1 MSILPTNEK
10 YVMFLNPTYFKKRI
24 FKSIYKK
31 IIKKLENKGIVLF
44 NISSAVEEL
53 KRRHKN
59 TIKYKSKLITFDDNY
74 FPNVNTL
81 YINLFSGQYYN
92 DNIYNKKKVE
102 KEREMLFLLA
112 GKLGVKSIRYETE
125 VVETTITKINSSIKA
140 KAGLSANFS
149 KSVQK
154 NIGTRGEEYYINR
167 GAPVYLKYDNLQEVE
182 KNIEEKMNSNIFDFK
197 FYKNSPKLENF
208 VYKRYEF
215 KMERLAYN
223 IETEDISDI
232 SFAVKAYFSYFMDY
246 GIDISF
252 DKNISYNENVH
263 YTLEFFSD
271 DELKREFGKKKR
283 DYIDKFYSI
292 REYYDLIDDKD
303 KAVHL
308 ITEYVMEYAKNYHY
322 IIKDQTEFKIHNFL
336 KHIQNFIKYSQ
347 PGSFEGLCHS
357 FQSTSQIKNWIDKE
371 FLNDNMEIINE
382 INECKKDINTK
393 QDNVSV
399 ILPYEKKNI
408 NTQLDKQLDKQLD
421 TQLDATLDVKQV
433 LELDLQSRLE
443 LLAKEHDDIS
453 GSDLELKNI
462 IENCNAINKSPIS
475 FEEDEYFNNYMKKRS
490 ITSCSNLELPPPP
503 VELSV
508 PILPPQRKDTPNISS
523 EPISNIDFHMT
534 NDGYENYLTTCT
546 NDDDG
551 ISEEEQCIMESM
563 QAERIEAEIKAM
575 EEEKLIQMEINRTE
589 QMIADSF
596 GIAMQR
602 EEQKKI
608 AEIKRNEEELMA
620 KLEELKNRPPIIPL
634 SRTISITS
642 VNSECDNIDHPLY
655 PPPPPPANSSNSSD
669 V

>member
-1 MSILPTNEK
+1 MSSLPTNEK
-10 YVMFLNPTYFKKRI
+10 YVMFLNSTYFKKRI

-31 IIKKLENKGIVLF
+31 IIKKLENKGIVVF

-59 TIKYKSKLITFDDNY
+59 TIKYKSKLVTFDDSY

-81 YINLFSGQYYN
+81 YINLFAGQYYN

-125 VVETTITKINSSIKA
+125 VVETTITKTNSSIKA
-140 KAGLSANFS
+140 KAGVSANFS

-154 NIGTRGEEYYINR
+154 TIGTRGEEYYINR

-182 KNIEEKMNSNIFDFK
+182 KNIQEKMNSNIFDFK

-232 SFAVKAYFSYFMDY
+232 SFAVKAYFIDY
-246 GIDISF
+246 GLDISF

-271 DELKREFGKKKR
+271 DELKKEFGKKKR

-292 REYYDLIDDKD
+292 REYYDLIEDKD

-308 ITEYVMEYAKNYHY
+308 ITEYVMDYAKNYHY
-322 IIKDQTEFKIHNFL
+322 IIKDQPELKIHNFL
-336 KHIQNFIKYSQ
+336 KHIQNFIKYSV
-347 PGSFEGLCHS
+347 PGCFEGLCHS

-382 INECKKDINTK
+382 INENKKEIK
-393 QDNVSV
+393 DNVSV
-399 ILPYEKKNI
+399 ILPYEKKNL
-408 NTQLDKQLDKQLD
+408 NSQLDIKQD
-421 TQLDATLDVKQV
+421 
-433 LELDLQSRLE
+433 LELDLQSRLQ
-443 LLAKEHDDIS
+443 LLANEHNDDTS
-453 GSDLELKNI
+453 MSDLELKNI

-475 FEEDEYFNNYMKKRS
+475 FDEDDYFNNYMKKRS
-490 ITSCSNLELPPPP
+490 IISSSDLELPPPP
-503 VELSV
+503 VELSA
-508 PILPPQRKDTPNISS
+508 PILPPPRKDTPIVTAS
-523 EPISNIDFHMT
+523 EPISNIDFQIT

-546 NDDDG
+546 NDYENT
-551 ISEEEQCIMESM
+551 SEEEYRIM
-563 QAERIEAEIKAM
+563 QAERIKAEMEAMEAERMKQMEEERMRQI
-575 EEEKLIQMEINRTE
+575 EEEKLRQIEIIRRE

-596 GIAMQR
+596 AIAMQK
-602 EEQKKI
+602 EEQKKL
-608 AEIKRNEEELMA
+608 AEIKKNEEELMA
-620 KLEELKNRPPIIPL
+620 KLEELKNRPPIIPS
-634 SRTISITS
+634 SRTTSITS
-642 VNSECDNIDHPLY
+642 VNSEYENDMDKPPY
-655 PPPPPPANSSNSSD
+655 PPPPPPNSSNSSD
-669 V
+669 A